1 MIGKQDI
8 YSISLFRIAIS
19 KKIIKW
25 ERERR
30 EKRKKKT
37 RKHIATPISTPSIP
51 SKRSRKD
58 KFNDTKKDH

>member
-1 MIGKQDI
+1 MG
-8 YSISLFRIAIS
+8 
-19 KKIIKW
+19 
-25 ERERR
+25 EREER
-30 EKRKKKT
+30 EKEKKT